1 MTTPEHDTEETAH
14 SNPIFSILGAIGS
27 LLIFVFILYFA
38 YLPLRPQSADASIRK
53 ERQERLAE
61 HQAKEHSLAQ
71 NYRWVNEPEGVV
83 RIPVERAMQLTV
95 ERINREGG
103 GN

>member
-1 MTTPEHDTEETAH
+1 MNTPEHDTDETAH

-27 LLIFVFILYFA
+27 LLIFAFILYFA
-38 YLPLRPQSADASIRK
+38 YLPLRPESADATAKR
-53 ERQERLAE
+53 ERQERFAEHRAKEKSLAE
-61 HQAKEHSLAQ
+61 
-71 NYRWVNEPEGVV
+71 NYRWVNEPAGVV

-95 ERINREGG
+95 DRLNAEGG